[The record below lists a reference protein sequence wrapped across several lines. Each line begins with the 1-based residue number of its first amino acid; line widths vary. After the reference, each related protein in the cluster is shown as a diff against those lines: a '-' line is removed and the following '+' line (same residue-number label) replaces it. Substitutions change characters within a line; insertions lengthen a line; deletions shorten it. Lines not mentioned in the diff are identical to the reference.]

1 MHLRQQLLRCVQH
14 SGSIPPGMR
23 RRLRDRR
30 SLLSRK
36 LLLFGITGPVVLQ
49 AQPVMRKDLHDE
61 VPDEGHVRSG
71 PSVPMG

>member
-1 MHLRQQLLRCVQH
+1 
-14 SGSIPPGMR
+14 MR